1 MTRAHRVACV
11 VLSAVLL
18 AVAANMAPAAANA
31 SIPARAGAERPRLT
45 WKPCGSGGEC
55 AKLTVPLDYDHPDN
69 GRTINVAL
77 FRVRAER
84 PKRRLGSLLVNPG
97 GPGASG
103 VEFVRQSAAEL
114 PEEIRARFDIVG
126 FDPRGTGQTIPVKCE
141 DSLDPVL
148 HLDYS
153 PDTPAERADLLA
165 GLQTL
170 AQACQQHS
178 GDVLPYVSSESTA
191 RDMDRIRDVVGD
203 KKLTYLG
210 YSYGTYLGTLY
221 AKLFPKQVRA
231 MVLDGA
237 VDPNLDRVDVVVDQA
252 RGFEDNLRR
261 FFDRCAQD
269 RECAFFNS
277 GNPSEAYDQLAAR
290 VDASAIP
297 ADDGRTLGPGEFD
310 YGVAQALYGGEASD
324 RELAQALRAAQR
336 GDGEPVLA
344 LADQYTGR
352 QRDGTYDSDLPGY
365 WAIGCLDGPRAGGPD
380 GYEAAEEQVRA
391 AAPRMGVSNLN
402 DTLVCAYWPVPPR
415 ESRPVTVDGAP
426 PILVIGTTGDPATP
440 LRWAEALTTEL
451 SSGVL
456 LVAEGTQ
463 HTSFALSFN
472 RCVDTKTV
480 KYLVDRTPPPAGTK
494 CG

>member
-11 VLSAVLL
+11 ILSTVTLV
-18 AVAANMAPAAANA
+18 VAMNIAPAADA
-31 SIPARAGAERPRLT
+31 STPARPGAERPRLT
-45 WKPCGSGGEC
+45 WKSCGNDGEC
-55 AKLTVPLDYDHPDN
+55 ATLTAPLDYDHPDN

-77 FRVRAER
+77 FRVRAQS
-84 PKRRLGSLLVNPG
+84 PKQRIGSLLVNPG

-114 PEEIRARFDIVG
+114 PEEIRARFDVVG
-126 FDPRGTGQTIPVKCE
+126 FDPRGTGHTIPVKCE

-153 PDTPAERADLLA
+153 PDTPAERADLNA
-165 GLQTL
+165 GLQAL
-170 AQACQQHS
+170 AQACQQQS

-191 RDMDRIRDVVGD
+191 RDMDRIRAAVGD

-221 AKLFPKQVRA
+221 AKLFPKKVRA

-237 VDPNLDRVDVVVDQA
+237 VDPNLDRVDVVADQA

-261 FFDRCAQD
+261 FFDRCARD
-269 RECAFFNS
+269 RACPFFNG

-290 VDASAIP
+290 VDASPVP
-297 ADDGRTLGPGEFD
+297 AGDGRTLGPGEFD

-324 RELAQALRAAQR
+324 SELAEALRAAQR
-336 GDGEPVLA
+336 GDGEPLLA
-344 LADQYTGR
+344 LTDQYTGR
-352 QRDGTYDSDLPGY
+352 QADGTYDSDLPGY

-380 GYEAAEEQVRA
+380 GYEAAEAQVRA

-415 ESRPVTVDGAP
+415 ESAPVKVDGAP

-440 LRWAEALTTEL
+440 LRWAEALSNDL

-456 LVAEGTQ
+456 LVAEGSQ

-472 RCVDTKTV
+472 RCVDTKGV